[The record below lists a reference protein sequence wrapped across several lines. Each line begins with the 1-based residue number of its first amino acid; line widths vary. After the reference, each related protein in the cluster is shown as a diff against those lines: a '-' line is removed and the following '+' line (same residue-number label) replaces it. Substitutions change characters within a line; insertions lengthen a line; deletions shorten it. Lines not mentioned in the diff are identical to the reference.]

1 MKYRSIFTVW
11 DGLENSRST
20 FQTALQ
26 LARVNDAHLSV
37 LCIGY
42 EMIQPAFGYVDVSS
56 TMVNENYADARNQV
70 EELKRE
76 VTSIL
81 EVEDVKW
88 GVETIISQTPG
99 LSHAVGDAARF
110 SDLVI
115 LPKPYEKD
123 GNEKAAN
130 IVEAALFEGN
140 VPVLVHPSNSVKNF
154 GKRVLIAWN
163 ESNEA
168 LTAIRAALPFISAAE
183 AVEIVIIDPARHDT
197 DRSDPGSAISTM
209 LARHGVSV
217 EVSILPRTVSRIS
230 DILNQHI
237 TETGADFLVMGAYGH
252 SRFRERILGGA
263 TRNTLE
269 SVLVP
274 VLMAH

>member
-11 DGLENSRST
+11 DGLETSRST

-26 LARVNDAHLSV
+26 LTRVNDAHLSV

-56 TMVNENYADARNQV
+56 TMVNENYANARNQV
-70 EELKRE
+70 EELKKE
-76 VTSIL
+76 VSNIL
-81 EVEDVKW
+81 DVEDVKW
-88 GVETIISQTPG
+88 SVETIISQMPG
-99 LSHAVGDAARF
+99 LSHTVGDAARF
-110 SDLVI
+110 NDLVV
-115 LPKPYEKD
+115 LPKPY
-123 GNEKAAN
+123 EKAAN
-130 IVEAALFEGN
+130 IVEAALFEGS
-140 VPVLVHPSNSVKNF
+140 VPVLVHPSSTVKSF

-197 DRSDPGSAISTM
+197 DRADPGSAISTM

-217 EVSILPRTVSRIS
+217 EVSVLPRTVSRIS
-230 DILNQHI
+230 DILNRHI
-237 TETGADFLVMGAYGH
+237 TETGADLLVMGAYGH